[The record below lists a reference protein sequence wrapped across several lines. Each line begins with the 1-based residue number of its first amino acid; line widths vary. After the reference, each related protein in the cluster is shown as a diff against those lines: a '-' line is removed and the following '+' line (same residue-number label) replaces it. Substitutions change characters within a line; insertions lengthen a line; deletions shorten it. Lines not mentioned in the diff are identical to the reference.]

1 MSDPQ
6 NAEAT
11 NATVSNR
18 QSRGN
23 ETDFMLDLPENELFS
38 AYIDGEL
45 TADEQAE
52 VEQILNDNPEAQQL
66 VDELRSLSTSLQSL
80 PAYKLDEDLAARV
93 LRQAEQEMLGQPAA
107 APATPLPKFHHV
119 EVPESKPTS
128 WARRLLRPRN
138 FAWSAVAIAVAV
150 VLMLNEP
157 GNGPAPAN
165 RIAQGPV
172 TIEPLDIQPT
182 IEAVEAPPAPT
193 VVQATEPDDPKPD
206 EPAPAMPKDVAPTPD
221 PAMVAEKTTETAPKP
236 NAEVIEPKQEANQL
250 LILQCQLAEG
260 RIGHEALAEL
270 LMAAGVAMDEPIS
283 KDGQP
288 LEITL
293 TANQVEQVVLQLQAG
308 TGDFT
313 EYAFPSTAE
322 KAGPRIP
329 SPYVPGGHSEEA
341 ASEEGEKKP
350 GKSFQVQGTFTIRP
364 KAAAPLSPAE
374 TTSVDRGP
382 AKATVTAKARA
393 MKAPNKIPI
402 EDDQTYR
409 VRFLLKPAKKPAK
422 EKAQTEE

>member
-1 MSDPQ
+1 
-6 NAEAT
+6 
-11 NATVSNR
+11 
-18 QSRGN
+18 
-23 ETDFMLDLPENELFS
+23 MLDLPENELFS

-45 TADEQAE
+45 TADEQAQ

-119 EVPESKPTS
+119 EVTESQPNS

-150 VLMLNEP
+150 VLMLNESGTAP
-157 GNGPAPAN
+157 VPAN

-182 IEAVEAPPAPT
+182 IEAVEVPSANA
-193 VVQATEPDDPKPD
+193 VVQATEQDVPKPD
-206 EPAPAMPKDVAPTPD
+206 EPAADMPKDVAPTPA
-221 PAMVAEKTTETAPKP
+221 PAMVAETTPK
-236 NAEVIEPKQEANQL
+236 ATVEPSPKATGPKEEANQL
-250 LILQCQLAEG
+250 LILQCQLADG
-260 RIGHEALAEL
+260 RIGHEALSKL
-270 LMAAGVAMDEPIS
+270 LKEAGITTDKSIS
-283 KDGQP
+283 KDGEP

-293 TANQVEQVVLQLQAG
+293 TANQVERVVSQLQAG

-313 EYAFPSTAE
+313 EYAFPSTAN

-329 SPYVPGGHSEEA
+329 SPYVPGGHPEEA
-341 ASEEGEKKP
+341 TPKEGENTP
-350 GKSFQVQGTFTIRP
+350 GKTFQVQGTFTIRP
-364 KAAAPLSPAE
+364 NAAAPAGPTE

-382 AKATVTAKARA
+382 SKAAVTAKARA
-393 MKAPNKIPI
+393 IKTPKKIPI
-402 EDDQTYR
+402 KDDLTYR
-409 VRFLLKPAKKPAK
+409 VRFLIKPAEKPAK

>member
-1 MSDPQ
+1 
-6 NAEAT
+6 
-11 NATVSNR
+11 
-18 QSRGN
+18 
-23 ETDFMLDLPENELFS
+23 MLDLPENELFS

-45 TADEQAE
+45 TADEQAQ

-80 PAYKLDEDLAARV
+80 PAYKLNEDLAARV
-93 LRQAEQEMLGQPAA
+93 LRQAEQEMLGEPA

-138 FAWSAVAIAVAV
+138 FVWSAVAIAVAV
-150 VLMLNEP
+150 ILMLNEP
-157 GNGPAPAN
+157 GSEPGPAN
-165 RIAQGPV
+165 NIAQGPV
-172 TIEPLDIQPT
+172 LIEPLDIQPT
-182 IEAVEAPPAPT
+182 IEAVEAPAAT
-193 VVQATEPDDPKPD
+193 VVVEATEPDVAKPD
-206 EPAPAMPKDVAPTPD
+206 EPVVDMPKDVAPAPD
-221 PAMVAEKTTETAPKP
+221 PAMVADTAPKT
-236 NAEVIEPKQEANQL
+236 AVEPSPEAKGPKEEANQL

-270 LMAAGVAMDEPIS
+270 LTAAGVAMDEPIS
-283 KDGQP
+283 KDGEP
-288 LEITL
+288 VEITL
-293 TANQVEQVVLQLQAG
+293 TASQVEQVVSQLKAG

-341 ASEEGEKKP
+341 TSEEGKKKP
-350 GKSFQVQGTFTIRP
+350 GKTFQVQGTFTIRP
-364 KAAAPLSPAE
+364 NSAAPLSPAE

-382 AKATVTAKARA
+382 GKAAVTAKARS
-393 MKAPNKIPI
+393 MKTPKKIPI
-402 EDDQTYR
+402 KDDQTYR